1 MKKIIAILFLLV
13 LSYGVYLSINSIPF
27 GVSKTK
33 IGNYYN
39 LNGVKDTG
47 ANNIVT
53 AVVLNYRGFDTLG
66 EVTVLF
72 LAALGFSTLLFTMKK
87 KKNDTRPIP
96 PSLILSIGCK
106 FLFPFVLLF
115 GIYIFVHG
123 HLSPGGGFQGG
134 AVIASAFL
142 LFYLVKPSERSSKK
156 SLQLIESLSGIAFII
171 IGILGLVF
179 GNYFLYNFL
188 PKGIAGDLLSAG
200 IIPLI
205 YIFIGIKVGSELTG
219 LIDRLMGK
227 NNGKYV
233 K

>member
-13 LSYGVYLSINSIPF
+13 LSYGIYLSINSIPF

-33 IGNYYN
+33 VGNYYN

-72 LAALGFSTLLFTMKK
+72 LAVLGFSTILFTMKK
-87 KKNDTRPIP
+87 KKSDNMPTP

-115 GIYIFVHG
+115 GIYIFIHG

-142 LFYLVKPSERSSKK
+142 LFYLVKPSEKSSKK
-156 SLQLIESLSGIAFII
+156 SFQLIESLSGMAFIV

-179 GNYFLYNFL
+179 GNYFLSNFL
-188 PKGIAGDLLSAG
+188 PKGIAGKLISAG

-219 LIDRLMGK
+219 IIDRLMGK
-227 NNGKYV
+227 NNEKQV